1 MALVTM
7 NELLEA
13 GVHFGHKTQRWNPK
27 MSRFI
32 FGVRN
37 EIHIFDLQHT
47 VQGLYEATAFLSDV
61 VGSGGRVIYV
71 GTKRQA
77 KDTVTVCAEKSGQY
91 SVTERWLG
99 GTLTNFDTI
108 KQRLRRLRE
117 LRSRSEAGEFEA
129 LSKRDAQV
137 LNIEMARLERKMG
150 GIANMTALP
159 EAIVVVDPRNEHI
172 AVHEA
177 NVLGI
182 PVIALTDS
190 NCDPD
195 DVDIII
201 PGNDDS
207 IRSVRLVLG
216 LISSTVTEAFEAFES
231 RRAEREEVE
240 RAERERLERV
250 RREMALKQQGEAAAG
265 TGAATEPA
273 EPAEV
278 DGDESA
284 AKTATSASAG
294 AKPKPPA
301 VAKVKPAA
309 ATKVKSAA
317 AAKPKA
323 AESTAKVAAKST
335 TKPKAASSA
344 AKSKTG
350 RKAVSAVSNKDGD

>member
-1 MALVTM
+1 M

-108 KQRLRRLRE
+108 KQRLQRLRE

-273 EPAEV
+273 EV

>member
-1 MALVTM
+1 MQ
-7 NELLEA
+7 ELLEA

-27 MSRFI
+27 MRRFI

-47 VQGLYEATAFLSDV
+47 VRGLHEATDFLSEI
-61 VGSGGRVIYV
+61 VGGGGRIIYV

-77 KDTVTVCAEKSGQY
+77 KDTIVACAEASGQFA
-91 SVTERWLG
+91 VTERWLG
-99 GTLTNFDTI
+99 GTLTNFETI
-108 KQRLRRLRE
+108 KTRLQRLRE
-117 LRSRSEAGEFEA
+117 LRSRAEAGEFDA
-129 LSKRDAQV
+129 LTKRDAQV
-137 LNIEMARLERKMG
+137 LNIEKTRLERKMG

-159 EAIVVVDPRNEHI
+159 EAIVVVDPRREHI

-177 NVLGI
+177 KVLGI

-216 LISSTVTEAFEAFES
+216 TISSTVTEAYETFEAQ
-231 RRAEREEVE
+231 RAEREEIE

-250 RREMALKQQGEAAAG
+250 RREMALRQKGERGTTTPAQAFRGAARADRRGPAG
-265 TGAATEPA
+265 TAGARPASAPPRTAAT
-273 EPAEV
+273 
-278 DGDESA
+278 
-284 AKTATSASAG
+284 AKARSR
-294 AKPKPPA
+294 
-301 VAKVKPAA
+301 
-309 ATKVKSAA
+309 A

-323 AESTAKVAAKST
+323 AGRPARKI
-335 TKPKAASSA
+335 A
-344 AKSKTG
+344 AKSKPRAAASASKPV
-350 RKAVSAVSNKDGD
+350 RKSASAGSKRRDG

>member
-1 MALVTM
+1 M
-7 NELLEA
+7 NELLKA

-27 MSRFI
+27 MRRYI

-47 VQGLYEATAFLSDV
+47 VRGLYEATAFLSEV

-77 KDTVTVCAEKSGQY
+77 KDTVTVCAEKSGQFA
-91 SVTERWLG
+91 VTERWLG

-108 KQRLRRLRE
+108 KTRLQRLRE
-117 LRSRSEAGEFEA
+117 LRSRAEAGEFDA
-129 LSKRDAQV
+129 LSKRDAHA
-137 LNIEMARLERKMG
+137 LNVETTRLERKMG

-159 EAIVVVDPRNEHI
+159 EAIVVVDPRKEHI

-177 NVLGI
+177 WVLGI

-207 IRSVRLVLG
+207 IQSVRLILG
-216 LISSTVTEAFEAFES
+216 LISSTVGEAFEAFES
-231 RRAEREEVE
+231 QRAEREEVE

-250 RREMALKQQGEAAAG
+250 RRELALKQQDQAG
-265 TGAATEPA
+265 TATEAVA
-273 EPAEV
+273 EAV
-278 DGDESA
+278 TVNGSDAA
-284 AKTATSASAG
+284 AKTAAVKSASA
-294 AKPKPPA
+294 KPRSTA
-301 VAKVKPAA
+301 SASG
-309 ATKVKSAA
+309 KSAA

-323 AESTAKVAAKST
+323 AKSPGKATAKSKS
-335 TKPKAASSA
+335 KPKAAASA
-344 AKSKTG
+344 AKSKSSG
-350 RKAVSAVSNKDGD
+350 KATSAGSKQKND